1 MKGAQALLRTLVD
14 SGVDM
19 CFANPGTSE
28 MHFVAA
34 LDDVGEMRAVLGL
47 FEGVVTGAA
56 DGYARMAGR
65 PAVTLLHLGPGLGN
79 GLANLH
85 NARRAR
91 TPMVNVVGDHALT
104 HKALD
109 APLESDIDAVAW
121 SVSGWVRRSESAGSV
136 GADAAEAVA
145 ASRSGAAVATL
156 IHPAD
161 VSWSEGAQPAPAVE
175 PTPPPAVE
183 GAAIEEAARILAAA
197 GPAGAV
203 LVGAPVL
210 QPQGTAAL
218 ERVCRA
224 SGAKALYETF
234 PARMTRGGGRFEPR
248 RLVYPVELAT
258 AQLADVEHLVLI
270 GTVEPVA
277 FFGYPG
283 KPGRLVPEGCTVHT
297 LAEPGTDAPGALDGL
312 ASIMSGDT
320 GPAGE
325 GGVRVLERPSGPIDA
340 SSAAAAVAATLP
352 EGAIVSDEGTTCG
365 MYMLGATRRGP
376 WHDWLNI
383 TGGAIGQGMPVAAG
397 AALACGDRPVLNIQ
411 SDGSAMYTIQALWT
425 QAREQLD
432 VTTLLCNNGAYAIL
446 AMELDQV
453 GATAGGPVSRSLL
466 DLGRP
471 DLDFCRLAEGQGVPA
486 VRVAT
491 AEELCNQLER
501 AYREPGPHLI
511 EAMFGTP
518 RPSG

>member
-1 MKGAQALLRTLVD
+1 MGIGMKGAQALLRTLVD
-14 SGVDM
+14 SGIDM

-34 LDDVGEMRAVLGL
+34 LDDVPEMRGVLGL

-91 TPMVNVVGDHALT
+91 TPIVNVVGDHALH

-121 SVSGWVRRSESAGSV
+121 SVSGWVHRSESPASV
-136 GADAAEAVA
+136 AADAAAAVA
-145 ASRSGAAVATL
+145 ASRSGAGVATL
-156 IHPAD
+156 ILPAD
-161 VSWSEGAQPAPAVE
+161 VSWSDGAEPAPAVE
-175 PTPPPAVE
+175 PTPPPAVD
-183 GAAIEEAARILAAA
+183 GAAIEETARILAAA

-203 LVGAPVL
+203 MVGSPVL
-210 QPQGTAAL
+210 QPRSTGAL

-248 RLVYPVELAT
+248 RLAYPVELAT
-258 AQLADVEHLVLI
+258 AQLAGVEHLVLI

-297 LAEPGTDAPGALDGL
+297 LAAPGTDAPGALDEL
-312 ASIMSGDT
+312 AAIMGGDT
-320 GPAGE
+320 ETAGA
-325 GGVRVLERPSGPIDA
+325 GGAPVPERPSGPIDA

-365 MYMLGATRRGP
+365 MYMLGATRRGR

-383 TGGAIGQGMPVAAG
+383 TGGAIGQGMPVATG

-453 GATAGGPVSRSLL
+453 GAAGGGPASRSLL

-491 AEELCNQLER
+491 AEDLCDQLEH

-511 EAMFGTP
+511 EAMFGT
-518 RPSG
+518 

>member
-1 MKGAQALLRTLVD
+1 MSSPR
-14 SGVDM
+14 
-19 CFANPGTSE
+19 
-28 MHFVAA
+28 
-34 LDDVGEMRAVLGL
+34 
-47 FEGVVTGAA
+47 
-56 DGYARMAGR
+56 
-65 PAVTLLHLGPGLGN
+65 
-79 GLANLH
+79 
-85 NARRAR
+85 
-91 TPMVNVVGDHALT
+91 
-104 HKALD
+104 
-109 APLESDIDAVAW
+109 
-121 SVSGWVRRSESAGSV
+121 
-136 GADAAEAVA
+136 
-145 ASRSGAAVATL
+145 
-156 IHPAD
+156 
-161 VSWSEGAQPAPAVE
+161 
-175 PTPPPAVE
+175 
-183 GAAIEEAARILAAA
+183 
-197 GPAGAV
+197 PAGAV

-210 QPQGTAAL
+210 QPQGTGAL
-218 ERVCRA
+218 ERICRA

-248 RLVYPVELAT
+248 RLVYPVDLAT
-258 AQLADVEHLVLI
+258 KQLADVEHLVLI

-283 KPGRLVPEGCTVHT
+283 KPGRLVPRGCTVHT
-297 LAEPGTDAPGALDGL
+297 LAEPGTDAPGALDEL
-312 ASIMSGDT
+312 ASIMGGDT
-320 GPAGE
+320 GPAGA
-325 GGVRVLERPSGPIDA
+325 GGIPVLERPSGPIDA

-383 TGGAIGQGMPVAAG
+383 TGGAIGQGMPVATG

-432 VTTLLCNNGAYAIL
+432 VTTLLCNNGAYSIL

-453 GATAGGPVSRSLL
+453 GAAADGPVSRSLL

-491 AEELCNQLER
+491 AEELCDQLER
-501 AYREPGPHLI
+501 AYRQPGPHLI
-511 EAMFGTP
+511 EAMFRIQ

>member
-1 MKGAQALLRTLVD
+1 MNGAQALLRTLVD

-34 LDDVGEMRAVLGL
+34 LDDVPEMRGVLGL

-65 PAVTLLHLGPGLGN
+65 PAVTLLHLGPGPGN

-91 TPMVNVVGDHALT
+91 TPIVNVVGDHALH

-121 SVSGWVRRSESAGSV
+121 SVSGWVRRSESAAAV
-136 GADAAEAVA
+136 ATDAAEAVA
-145 ASRSGAAVATL
+145 AARSGAGVATL
-156 IHPAD
+156 ILPAD
-161 VSWSEGAQPAPAVE
+161 VSWSEGGLPAPAVE
-175 PTPPPAVE
+175 PTPPAAVE
-183 GAAIEEAARILAAA
+183 GSAIEEASRILAAA

-210 QPQGTAAL
+210 QPRGTGAL
-218 ERVCRA
+218 ERVCRV
-224 SGAKALYETF
+224 SGARALYETF
-234 PARMTRGGGRFEPR
+234 PARMTRRGGGRFEPR
-248 RLVYPVELAT
+248 RLAYPIELAT
-258 AQLADVEHLVLI
+258 KQLADVEHLVLI
-270 GTVEPVA
+270 GAIEPVA

-283 KPGRLVPEGCTVHT
+283 KPGRLAPEGCTVHT
-297 LAEPGTDAPGALDGL
+297 LAEPGADGPCALDEL
-312 ASIMSGDT
+312 ASIMSGDIE
-320 GPAGE
+320 PAGE
-325 GGVRVLERPSGPIDA
+325 GDAPVLERPSGPIDA

-365 MYMLGATRRGP
+365 MYMLGATRHGP
-376 WHDWLNI
+376 QHDWLNI
-383 TGGAIGQGMPVAAG
+383 TGGAIGQGMPVATG

-453 GATAGGPVSRSLL
+453 GAVGGGEVSRSLL

-491 AEELCNQLER
+491 AEDLCDQLEH

-511 EAMFGTP
+511 EAMFRT
-518 RPSG
+518 